1 MEGIIIVQWS
11 FFAFNRDKFDEI
23 RQVLYRAALTG
34 DFQSLNLD
42 GVKSTLD
49 SLEDNL
55 SAQTV
60 AGAIIADLCSEG
72 DWLLFSGVLPDLLVK
87 LRRSSD
93 GRDVSDMLSELLTA
107 NSGMEEWFLA
117 EEGLI
122 GIFTPEQTVSL
133 AKAFSRIDLPDM
145 IKTPGKVASLFS
157 RRLRTGENPVDLLQD
172 MDDFVQ
178 ECANSGYG
186 IGVWREN

>member
-1 MEGIIIVQWS
+1 MEGIKIVQWS
-11 FFAFNRDKFDEI
+11 FFAFNRNTFIEI
-23 RQVLYRAALTG
+23 RRDLYAAVLSG
-34 DFQSLNLD
+34 DFHSLKLE

-55 SAQTV
+55 PAQTI
-60 AGAIIADLCSEG
+60 AGAIIADICGEG

-87 LRRSSD
+87 LRRSPD
-93 GRDVSDMLSELLTA
+93 GRDVSEMLSELLTA
-107 NSGMEEWFLA
+107 NAGMEEWFLA
-117 EEGLI
+117 DEGLI
-122 GIFTPEQTVSL
+122 GIFTPERTLLL
-133 AKAFSRIDLPDM
+133 AKAFSRIDLPDL
-145 IKTPGKVASLFS
+145 IKAPGKAASLFL

-172 MDDFVQ
+172 LDDFVQ